1 MIRTVEQYLESLDDG
16 RVVYC
21 LGERVRDV
29 RTHPML
35 RPSYVRGAGLPCP

>member
-29 RTHPML
+29 RTRDEVVVPA
-35 RPSYVRGAGLPCP
+35 S